1 MAALAASSLRLSVP
15 LGFPPLAVGG
25 RKVHQLSVTLRLCGY
40 RTVVERILNGE
51 ALGGG
56 TF

>member
-1 MAALAASSLRLSVP
+1 MTALAASSLRLSVL

-25 RKVHQLSVTLRLCGY
+25 CKVHQLSVTLRLCGY